1 MKRTEDYIKK
11 AWAQNFFTK
20 EDIDDIKETLAC
32 CDDEKA
38 QEDFE
43 RWVKEE
49 LTHQVFVNLA
59 KKVRFK
65 KTEGEDGSVT
75 YFACLDWL
83 DVEEMVKD
91 IEQEKGVKP

>member
-1 MKRTEDYIKK
+1 MKKTEDYIKK
-11 AWAQNFFTK
+11 AWAQNLFTK
-20 EDIDDIKETLAC
+20 EDIESLNADQK
-32 CDDEKA
+32 
-38 QEDFE
+38 DFE

-49 LTHQVFVNLA
+49 LTHQIFVHLA
-59 KKVRFK
+59 PKVRFK
-65 KTEGEDGSVT
+65 KTESDDGIVT